1 MSKTRSL
8 IEFHNISFIY
18 NKKDTNRYDAIKN
31 INFTLE
37 KGDFV
42 ALVGKTGSGKSTLV
56 QTLNALLLPN
66 EGYTRVE
73 DFYITQNK
81 ELKKTLK
88 KEHNLKGKDFKNYS
102 NLRKEVGIVFQF
114 PEYQLFSDSVLKDVM
129 FGPKNFGMK
138 EEEAEEAAINALNS
152 VGIDKS
158 YFKRSPFELS
168 GGEKR
173 RVAIAGII
181 ASNPSILILD
191 EPTVG
196 LDPNGKEEI
205 LNLIKKIHES
215 GKTVI
220 VVTHDMDL
228 VMNYAQKVVV
238 LKDSKYIGMKTPKE
252 LFNSKDLTDYS
263 LEIPTFYKFKKLLK
277 NNELFK
283 DDKSLENIDDLDSL
297 TDYLLSFKKEKT
309 N

>member
-18 NKKDTNRYDAIKN
+18 NKKDPNRYDAIKN

-81 ELKKTLK
+81 ELKKALK

-138 EEEAEEAAINALNS
+138 EEEAKEAAINALNS

-215 GKTVI
+215 GKTII

-297 TDYLLSFKKEKT
+297 TDYLLTFKKEKS

>member
-1 MSKTRSL
+1 MSKTGNL

-18 NKKDTNRYDAIKN
+18 NKKDPNRYDALKN

-138 EEEAEEAAINALNS
+138 EEEAKEAAINALNS

-215 GKTVI
+215 GKTII

>member
-18 NKKDTNRYDAIKN
+18 NKKDPNRYDAIKN

-88 KEHNLKGKDFKNYS
+88 KEHNLKGEDFKDYS

-138 EEEAEEAAINALNS
+138 EEDAKEAAINALNS

-173 RVAIAGII
+173 RVSIAGII

-215 GKTVI
+215 GKTII

>member
-18 NKKDTNRYDAIKN
+18 NKKDPNRYDAIKN

-81 ELKKTLK
+81 ELKKALK

-114 PEYQLFSDSVLKDVM
+114 PEYQLFSDSVLKDVT

-138 EEEAEEAAINALNS
+138 EEEAKEAAINALNS

-215 GKTVI
+215 GKTII

-277 NNELFK
+277 NNDLFK